1 MKVGFPT
8 NFEKAQ
14 ELAHILSQY
23 LHTNFCTL
31 LAFQVFSFLLL
42 AYYLF
47 FFYQFQ

>member
-23 LHTNFCTL
+23 LHTNFWTL
-31 LAFQVFSFLLL
+31 LAFQICSFLL
-42 AYYLF
+42 
-47 FFYQFQ
+47 